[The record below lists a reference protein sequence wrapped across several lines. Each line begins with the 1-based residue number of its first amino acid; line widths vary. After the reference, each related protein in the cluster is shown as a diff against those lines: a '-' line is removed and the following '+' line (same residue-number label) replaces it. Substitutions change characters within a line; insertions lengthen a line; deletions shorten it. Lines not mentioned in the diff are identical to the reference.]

1 MTKLLLDEHPMLV
14 LPSLAVRFGVEGALM
29 LQQIHY
35 WCLRS
40 PERDDGRRWVYNTV
54 RQWAEHF
61 PFWSERTVRRIL
73 SELKA
78 SGVLLVEEFNAARG
92 DRTSFYAINY
102 QALEGTAPSAQSRG
116 PSGQNARM
124 VRPKS
129 ADHPR
134 DLAAS
139 IEGTETTT
147 EIQKPLAPSPAASEP
162 AKPVQ
167 KTPAKYPDG
176 QLILLPCTGGMEWQ
190 LSNEDMREMRDLY
203 PGVDLLAEIRK
214 ARGWLIGNPTKRKTA
229 KGMLRFLHNW
239 LSRAQDR
246 GVTPNAQLRAAPG
259 GPMSAADRVRA
270 NGEAAERRQQGF
282 DEHWFG
288 RTLEHQ

>member
-14 LPSLAVRFGVEGALM
+14 LPSLAVRLGVEGALM

-40 PERDDGRRWVYNTV
+40 PERDDGQRWVYNTV

-92 DRTSFYAINY
+92 DRTPFYAINY
-102 QALEGTAPSAQSRG
+102 QALEGTPPSAQSRG

-124 VRPKS
+124 VRPKR

-134 DLAAS
+134 NLAAS

-147 EIQKPLAPSPAASEP
+147 ETTTEIQKPLALSPAVSP
-162 AKPVQ
+162 PQ
-167 KTPAKYPDG
+167 QQTPATYPDG
-176 QLILLPCTGGMEWQ
+176 QLILLPCTGGKEWP
-190 LSNEDMREMRDLY
+190 LSAESLREMRDLY
-203 PGVDLLAEIRK
+203 PGVDLFAEIRK
-214 ARGWLIGNPTKRKTA
+214 ARGWLIGNPTKRKTER
-229 KGMLRFLHNW
+229 GMLRFLHNW
-239 LSRAQDR
+239 LAKAQDR
-246 GVTPNAQLRAAPG
+246 GGSTHAHHRTPPAGGLSVGDRIRARAE
-259 GPMSAADRVRA
+259 ANDR
-270 NGEAAERRQQGF
+270 GF

-288 RTLEHQ
+288 RTLEHQP